1 LKTKLNI
8 DPSMRV
14 ENLKILPGIKTLQ
27 AHEIIRV
34 EAPFSNLKPAL
45 FDQVP
50 ISLNQL
56 DGNSNNEKMLEMF
69 DFDQLLA
76 EIEYANQMQ

>member
-1 LKTKLNI
+1 
-8 DPSMRV
+8 MRA

-34 EAPFSNLKPAL
+34 EAGACSNFKPAIYN
-45 FDQVP
+45 QVP
-50 ISLNQL
+50 MCLKQL
-56 DGNSNNEKMLEMF
+56 EGNSNNEVMLEMF

-76 EIEYANQMQ
+76 EIEHSNQIQS

>member
-1 LKTKLNI
+1 M
-8 DPSMRV
+8 DPNMKV

-34 EAPFSNLKPAL
+34 EGACSNLKPAL

-50 ISLNQL
+50 MSLKQL
-56 DGNSNNEKMLEMF
+56 EGNSNNEKMLEMF

-76 EIEYANQMQ
+76 EIEYTNQMQ

>member
-1 LKTKLNI
+1 MK
-8 DPSMRV
+8 V

-34 EAPFSNLKPAL
+34 EGGPCSNLKPAL

-50 ISLNQL
+50 MCLKQL
-56 DGNSNNEKMLEMF
+56 EGNSNNEKMLEMF

-76 EIEYANQMQ
+76 EIEYTNQMQ

>member
-1 LKTKLNI
+1 
-8 DPSMRV
+8 MRV

-34 EAPFSNLKPAL
+34 EAPCSNLKPAL

-50 ISLNQL
+50 MCLKQL
-56 DGNSNNEKMLEMF
+56 EGNSNNEKMLEMF

-76 EIEYANQMQ
+76 EIEHTNQMQ